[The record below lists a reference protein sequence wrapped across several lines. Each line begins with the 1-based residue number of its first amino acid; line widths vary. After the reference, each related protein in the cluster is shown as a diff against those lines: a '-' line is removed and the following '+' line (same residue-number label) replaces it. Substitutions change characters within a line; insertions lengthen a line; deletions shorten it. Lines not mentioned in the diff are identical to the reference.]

1 MLGFSCLS
9 HDYRCN
15 AILVTV
21 ETGLLRAI
29 FVSPVGHRMLVKI
42 QGKERYKGGERG
54 TEGRKGEKRK
64 NGKD

>member
-21 ETGLLRAI
+21 ETGLLRAF

-42 QGKERYKGGERG
+42 QGKERYKGGGKRNRG
-54 TEGRKGEKRK
+54 KKGRKKEKW
-64 NGKD
+64 